1 MSWKERK
8 ETGGPGERSCAALRS
23 AIGNSTA
30 STPRPCGGC
39 GSWWRTPSPRR
50 DACASGC
57 TAPPEAFM
65 PSDTRLLP
73 SLVLVLI
80 LGIAIGLLVA
90 LLYIQQWKA
99 RYTQGIRQDAVQRS
113 QAVTSGKVHEQLVPY
128 LPEFGFNPKDARFL
142 GSPVDLLVFD
152 GLDDGELRRV
162 VFIEIK
168 TGGSALT
175 GRERQ
180 VRDVVRARQVAWEE
194 LRIER

>member
-1 MSWKERK
+1 
-8 ETGGPGERSCAALRS
+8 
-23 AIGNSTA
+23 
-30 STPRPCGGC
+30 
-39 GSWWRTPSPRR
+39 
-50 DACASGC
+50 
-57 TAPPEAFM
+57 M

-99 RYTQGIRQDAVQRS
+99 RYTQVIRQDAVQRS

-162 VFIEIK
+162 VFVEIK
-168 TGGSALT
+168 TGDSALT

-180 VRDVVRARQVAWEE
+180 VRDVVRASQVAWEE
-194 LRIER
+194 IRLER

>member
-1 MSWKERK
+1 
-8 ETGGPGERSCAALRS
+8 
-23 AIGNSTA
+23 
-30 STPRPCGGC
+30 
-39 GSWWRTPSPRR
+39 
-50 DACASGC
+50 
-57 TAPPEAFM
+57 M

-99 RYTQGIRQDAVQRS
+99 RYTQVIRQDAVQRS
-113 QAVTSGKVHEQLVPY
+113 QAVTSGNVHEQLVPY

-152 GLDDGELRRV
+152 GLDDGALRRV
-162 VFIEIK
+162 VFVEIK
-168 TGGSALT
+168 TGDSALT

-180 VRDVVRARQVAWEE
+180 VRDVVRASQVVWEE
-194 LRIER
+194 IRIER

>member
-1 MSWKERK
+1 M
-8 ETGGPGERSCAALRS
+8 P
-23 AIGNSTA
+23 
-30 STPRPCGGC
+30 
-39 GSWWRTPSPRR
+39 R
-50 DACASGC
+50 DA
-57 TAPPEAFM
+57 
-65 PSDTRLLP
+65 RVLP

-152 GLDDGELRRV
+152 GLDDGALRRV
-162 VFIEIK
+162 VFVEIK
-168 TGGSALT
+168 TGDSALT

-180 VRDVVRARQVAWEE
+180 VRDVVRASQVVWEE
-194 LRIER
+194 IRIER

>member
-1 MSWKERK
+1 
-8 ETGGPGERSCAALRS
+8 
-23 AIGNSTA
+23 
-30 STPRPCGGC
+30 
-39 GSWWRTPSPRR
+39 
-50 DACASGC
+50 
-57 TAPPEAFM
+57 M
-65 PSDTRLLP
+65 PSDARVLP
-73 SLVLVLI
+73 SLVLALI

-168 TGGSALT
+168 TGGSALS

>member
-1 MSWKERK
+1 
-8 ETGGPGERSCAALRS
+8 
-23 AIGNSTA
+23 
-30 STPRPCGGC
+30 
-39 GSWWRTPSPRR
+39 
-50 DACASGC
+50 
-57 TAPPEAFM
+57 M

-99 RYTQGIRQDAVQRS
+99 RYTQVIRQDAVQRS

-142 GSPVDLLVFD
+142 GSPVNLLVFD

-162 VFIEIK
+162 VFVEIK

-180 VRDVVRARQVAWEE
+180 VRDVVRASQVAWEE
-194 LRIER
+194 IRLER

>member
-1 MSWKERK
+1 
-8 ETGGPGERSCAALRS
+8 
-23 AIGNSTA
+23 
-30 STPRPCGGC
+30 
-39 GSWWRTPSPRR
+39 
-50 DACASGC
+50 
-57 TAPPEAFM
+57 M
-65 PSDTRLLP
+65 PSDIGLLP
-73 SLVLVLI
+73 SLILVLVL
-80 LGIAIGLLVA
+80 GIAVGLLVA
-90 LLYIQQWKA
+90 LIYIQRWKA
-99 RYTQGIRQDAVQRS
+99 RYTQAIRQDAVQRS

-168 TGGSALT
+168 TGGSGLT

-180 VRDVVRARQVAWEE
+180 VRDAVRAGQVAWEE

>member
-1 MSWKERK
+1 
-8 ETGGPGERSCAALRS
+8 
-23 AIGNSTA
+23 
-30 STPRPCGGC
+30 
-39 GSWWRTPSPRR
+39 
-50 DACASGC
+50 
-57 TAPPEAFM
+57 M

-99 RYTQGIRQDAVQRS
+99 RYTQVIRQDAVQRS

-152 GLDDGELRRV
+152 GLDDGALRRV
-162 VFIEIK
+162 VFVEIK
-168 TGGSALT
+168 TGDSALT

-180 VRDVVRARQVAWEE
+180 VRDVVRASQVVWEE
-194 LRIER
+194 IRIER

>member
-1 MSWKERK
+1 
-8 ETGGPGERSCAALRS
+8 
-23 AIGNSTA
+23 
-30 STPRPCGGC
+30 
-39 GSWWRTPSPRR
+39 
-50 DACASGC
+50 
-57 TAPPEAFM
+57 M

-99 RYTQGIRQDAVQRS
+99 RYTQVIRQDAVQRS
-113 QAVTSGKVHEQLVPY
+113 QAVTTGKVHEQLVPY

-168 TGGSALT
+168 TGGSGLT

>member
-1 MSWKERK
+1 
-8 ETGGPGERSCAALRS
+8 
-23 AIGNSTA
+23 
-30 STPRPCGGC
+30 
-39 GSWWRTPSPRR
+39 
-50 DACASGC
+50 
-57 TAPPEAFM
+57 M

-73 SLVLVLI
+73 LLVLVLI
-80 LGIAIGLLVA
+80 LGIGIGLLVA
-90 LLYIQQWKA
+90 LLYIQYWKA
-99 RYTQGIRQDAVQRS
+99 RYTQAIRQDAVQRS
-113 QAVTSGKVHEQLVPY
+113 QAVTTGKVHEQLVPY

-168 TGGSALT
+168 TGGSGLT

-180 VRDVVRARQVAWEE
+180 VRDVVRARQVTWEE

>member
-1 MSWKERK
+1 
-8 ETGGPGERSCAALRS
+8 
-23 AIGNSTA
+23 
-30 STPRPCGGC
+30 
-39 GSWWRTPSPRR
+39 
-50 DACASGC
+50 
-57 TAPPEAFM
+57 M

-99 RYTQGIRQDAVQRS
+99 RYTQMIRQDAVQRS

-162 VFIEIK
+162 VFVEIK
-168 TGGSALT
+168 TGDSALT

-180 VRDVVRARQVAWEE
+180 VRDVVRASQVAWEE
-194 LRIER
+194 IRLER

>member
-1 MSWKERK
+1 
-8 ETGGPGERSCAALRS
+8 
-23 AIGNSTA
+23 
-30 STPRPCGGC
+30 
-39 GSWWRTPSPRR
+39 
-50 DACASGC
+50 
-57 TAPPEAFM
+57 M
-65 PSDTRLLP
+65 PSDARLLP
-73 SLVLVLI
+73 SLVLVLV
-80 LGIAIGLLVA
+80 LGIGIGLLVA
-90 LLYIQQWKA
+90 LLYMQYWKA
-99 RYTQGIRQDAVQRS
+99 RYTQVIRQDAIQRS

-162 VFIEIK
+162 VFLEIK

-180 VRDVVRARQVAWEE
+180 VRDVVRAHQVAWEE

>member
-1 MSWKERK
+1 
-8 ETGGPGERSCAALRS
+8 
-23 AIGNSTA
+23 
-30 STPRPCGGC
+30 
-39 GSWWRTPSPRR
+39 
-50 DACASGC
+50 
-57 TAPPEAFM
+57 M

-99 RYTQGIRQDAVQRS
+99 RYTQVIRQDAVQRS

-152 GLDDGELRRV
+152 GLDDGALRRV
-162 VFIEIK
+162 VFVEIK
-168 TGGSALT
+168 TGDSALT

-180 VRDVVRARQVAWEE
+180 VRDVVRASHVVWEE
-194 LRIER
+194 IRIER

>member
-1 MSWKERK
+1 
-8 ETGGPGERSCAALRS
+8 
-23 AIGNSTA
+23 
-30 STPRPCGGC
+30 
-39 GSWWRTPSPRR
+39 
-50 DACASGC
+50 
-57 TAPPEAFM
+57 M
-65 PSDTRLLP
+65 PSDTGLLP
-73 SLVLVLI
+73 SLILVLV

-90 LLYIQQWKA
+90 LVYIQRWKA
-99 RYTQGIRQDAVQRS
+99 RYTQAIRQDAVQRS

-168 TGGSALT
+168 TGGSSLT

-180 VRDVVRARQVAWEE
+180 VRDVVRAHQVAWEE